1 MSELRVDPASPDE
14 QAALWFARR
23 HGDAFG
29 ARDEADLQAWL
40 AADPAHAEA
49 YADLQLL
56 WQDMAQLPRPP
67 IPAERPAPRRR
78 WRSLA
83 AAACLV
89 LLALLPAWL
98 DVSPDGAL
106 TLVSGPQTPRE
117 VTLEDGSR
125 IHLNRNTRLEVRL
138 LAERREVELVQ
149 GQAFFEVAR
158 DVQRPFRVQAGEG
171 SVQVLGTRFDV
182 RRGRELLAVSV
193 ESGRVALQPR
203 ADAPLVELLAGDR
216 AVYDG
221 SRGTLLRSRVA
232 GGEVASWRSGRLVFQ
247 QWPLAQLLDELS
259 QYGATPV
266 SFGDAALAARQVS
279 GSVDLARPDD
289 FLSAL
294 PVLLPVKVEPLDDGS
309 VRLISAPD

>member
-1 MSELRVDPASPDE
+1 MSESRVDPKSPDE
-14 QAALWFARR
+14 QAAVWFARR
-23 HGDAFG
+23 QGEAFG
-29 ARDEADLQAWL
+29 AHDETELQAWL
-40 AADPAHAEA
+40 TADPAHAEA

-56 WQDMAQLPRPP
+56 WQDMAQLSWSHVS
-67 IPAERPAPRRR
+67 AERPAPRRR

-83 AAACLV
+83 TAACLA

-98 DVSPDGAL
+98 DVPPGVRL
-106 TLVSGPQTPRE
+106 TLVSGPLTPGV

-138 LAERREVELVQ
+138 LADRREVELVQ

-158 DVQRPFRVQAGEG
+158 DVQRPFEVQAGEG

-182 RRGRELLAVSV
+182 RRGRELLVVSV

-203 ADAPLVELLAGDR
+203 ADTSAVELLSGDR

-232 GGEVASWRSGRLVFQ
+232 DGDVASWRSGWLVFR
-247 QWPLAQLLDELS
+247 QWPLTQVFDELS
-259 QYGATPV
+259 LYGATSV

-294 PVLLPVKVEPLDDGS
+294 PLLLPVKIEPQEDGS
-309 VRLISAPD
+309 VRLINVSD